1 MKHFSKIVFMILSV
15 FAFALTTYNVMQA
28 EETGAQAEETVVQTE
43 GTGVQAEETSVHA
56 EQTEQ
61 TEQTEQAAGLVST
74 ATDAVSDSF
83 HEVRFS
89 DLYTEGS
96 LVFDGFSPEVF
107 TKDDMLTVSACRG
120 DLNSGRIIIGKTFDN

>member
-56 EQTEQ
+56 
-61 TEQTEQAAGLVST
+61 EQTEQAAGLVST